1 MEDAYTALYQEFL
14 RLRSICFKQATML
27 QHLTEVLNNQQGG
40 IGDSENL
47 VSMPAQCSQGDLIN
61 FCSDAHELLLRRPL
75 DQSAETNT
83 TRGGGGVTAVLL
95 TSGMD
100 QLHLARPQHQASLG
114 AGAVAGLEG
123 PSTSPGVIPSRAPPS
138 IIGDL
143 KRAEQ
148 QWAENNP
155 ARARRPWSS
164 SSFLNS
170 EWMSLTGGRVMSRV
184 TVESQ
189 VCEFCQAVFPGHTT
203 TRGEFLRHLTSH
215 IT

>member
-14 RLRSICFKQATML
+14 RLRSICFKQAAML

-40 IGDSENL
+40 NGDSDNL
-47 VSMPAQCSQGDLIN
+47 VSMPAQCSQG
-61 FCSDAHELLLRRPL
+61 
-75 DQSAETNT
+75 
-83 TRGGGGVTAVLL
+83 GGMTADLL

-100 QLHLARPQHQASLG
+100 QLHLACPQHQASLG